1 MLKRFLPLLIVLISG
16 GTLFGQAD
24 WKYKGEVKFP
34 DADTAYVQP
43 YLCTVDSEGKL
54 YVASSTVTTLNAR
67 NIIFYAEPGD
77 TVLTK
82 FVDYFE
88 IGEQDSATG
97 HVQQILGITTMGTD
111 LLVSTKI
118 PQFQIPGGASS
129 AFHYE
134 KGILDSAFIYGFN
147 TVGSGWGT
155 PVYGV
160 AATPDSFAIGGI
172 AYQGPSIRFYNFSS
186 NTTVSGFGSYVFMS
200 SQPMDPNGPHSS
212 GFDMIRDV
220 ATVPTGDYFAAD
232 NVFYTSRNA
241 LSATAGNGGVTVW
254 SGGTIEDPSVYAG
267 QVVQDGANLLT
278 FSDAIPYGITVHPDG
293 KLWVAGV
300 DSLRRWV
307 KGFDL
312 LGAFAS
318 YALELPSQNSF
329 DNPNPDGAPMVAPC
343 DVAFSPDGN
352 TAYVVDAY
360 AETVFMFENENS
372 TSVRAENQTLPDGF
386 ELKQNYPNPFNPST
400 MISFALQK
408 GSTVKAIV
416 SNALGQS
423 LEILADGYYEAG
435 NHNIAFNGKNLAS
448 GIYYYTLTS
457 NGKSMTKKM
466 ILMK

>member
-1 MLKRFLPLLIVLISG
+1 MLKRFLPLLILLMTVGSM
-16 GTLFGQAD
+16 FGQAE
-24 WKYKGEVKFP
+24 WKYKGEIKFP
-34 DADTAYVQP
+34 DADTNYVKP

-54 YVASSTVTTLNAR
+54 YVASSTITTLNAR
-67 NIIFYAEPGD
+67 NMIFYAEPGD

-82 FVDYFE
+82 FVDYYE
-88 IGEQDSATG
+88 IGEQDSASG
-97 HVQQILGITTMGTD
+97 HVQQILGITTIGTD

-134 KGILDSAFIYGFN
+134 DGILDSAFIYGFN
-147 TVGSGWGT
+147 TTGSGWGT

-160 AATPDSFAIGGI
+160 AATPDSFIIGGI
-172 AYQGPSIRFYNFSS
+172 AYQGPSFRFYNFSS
-186 NTTVSGFGSYVFMS
+186 GTSVSGIGSWVFMG

-212 GFDMIRDV
+212 GFDMIRDA
-220 ATVPTGDYFAAD
+220 ATVPTGDYYAAD
-232 NVFYTSRNA
+232 NLFYTSRNA

-254 SGGTIEDPSVYAG
+254 SGGTIEDPSSYAG

-278 FSDAIPYGITVHPDG
+278 FSDAIACGITVHPDG

-318 YALELPSQNSF
+318 YSVELPSQNSF
-329 DNPNPDGAPMVAPC
+329 DNPNPDGAPMIAPC

-352 TAYVVDAY
+352 SAYVIDAY
-360 AETVFMFENENS
+360 AETVYHFEYETIISVKDEINS
-372 TSVRAENQTLPDGF
+372 LPEGF

-400 MISFALQK
+400 MISFALQE
-408 GSTVKAIV
+408 GSTVKLTV
-416 SNALGQS
+416 SNALGQA
-423 LEILADGYYEAG
+423 LEVLADGYYEAG
-435 NHNIAFNGKNLAS
+435 NYNVAYSGKDLAS
-448 GIYYYTLTS
+448 GIYYYTLTA
-457 NGKSMTKKM
+457 NGKSLTKKM
-466 ILMK
+466 MLMK